1 VNNLLLVSSITFPY
15 GMADT
20 SRIRELCFGFTQNGI
35 KLDLLVHRKN
45 KNDISQ
51 YDFNVYSV
59 ETSALEVKKRNI
71 ASLVVSRT
79 RFLLLFLRLYFNNE
93 YKYVYF
99 YHPNFDNFVCLLIAR
114 LFSKKIFIIE
124 YTDILEKPKDF
135 SVSYLLQRFSYII
148 FPKLVNRVVVISS
161 RLKRYFELFYN
172 VPVSSIVALSP
183 SSLISHRVDNKFQY
197 NRKIKDRKSGLS
209 LTFAGSLIASEGVDD
224 LIDSFVLLSN
234 QYHDILLN
242 IAGFSLVRSPIEI
255 KDKIVKSGKFPLI
268 KFHGYLS
275 GDDVTFMLNNSD
287 ILVLPKLNVKY
298 NRFGFSTKIAEYV
311 MFGKVIV
318 CSDISDFRLH
328 LSRFENVIFYNP
340 DDDFALLNAL
350 AYAVRNFDRLKL
362 FAQENE
368 YELKTV
374 FDSRTLTKDFCQ
386 CLLKIQ

>member
-1 VNNLLLVSSITFPY
+1 
-15 GMADT
+15 
-20 SRIRELCFGFTQNGI
+20 
-35 KLDLLVHRKN
+35 
-45 KNDISQ
+45 
-51 YDFNVYSV
+51 
-59 ETSALEVKKRNI
+59 
-71 ASLVVSRT
+71 
-79 RFLLLFLRLYFNNE
+79 
-93 YKYVYF
+93 
-99 YHPNFDNFVCLLIAR
+99 
-114 LFSKKIFIIE
+114 
-124 YTDILEKPKDF
+124 
-135 SVSYLLQRFSYII
+135 VSYLLQRFSYII